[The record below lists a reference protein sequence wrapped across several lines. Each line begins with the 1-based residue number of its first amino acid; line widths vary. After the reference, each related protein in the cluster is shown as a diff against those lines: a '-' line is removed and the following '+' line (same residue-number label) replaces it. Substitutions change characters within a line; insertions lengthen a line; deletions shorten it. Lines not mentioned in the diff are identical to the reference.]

1 MSKRNI
7 PVLAVVLVALCADCA
22 RTDILH
28 FSDGGHH
35 IINYTITDS
44 VRVDYDAPGAAT
56 QLDIVDGGRITRTL
70 RAYHNSTINIQG
82 GEIESTVFAWGNC
95 IMSISGGTLDAL
107 HILYDAQVTVTS
119 GRISDSLT
127 LIGNNNVPFSGGTIG
142 TDITVDGDALLTF
155 VGGNFAIDGNPV
167 GYGDLASDYALTG
180 TVTGILSNGDTLNN
194 NFSIDAP
201 FADITFIP
209 EPATILLLGFGALS
223 VIRRKI

>member
-7 PVLAVVLVALCADCA
+7 PVLAIVLVALCADGA
-22 RTDILH
+22 YAGILH
-28 FSDGGHH
+28 FNDGGHH

-70 RAYHNSTINIQG
+70 KAYHESIINIQG
-82 GEIESTVFAWGNC
+82 GEIDSAVFASDNC
-95 IMSISGGTLDAL
+95 IMNVSSATLDAL
-107 HILYDAQVTVTS
+107 HAEYDSQVTITGGS
-119 GRISDSLT
+119 ISEFLWLHGRSSVI
-127 LIGNNNVPFSGGTIG
+127 FSGGTIG

-155 VGGNFAIDGNPV
+155 VGGNFAIDGTPV
-167 GYGDLASDYALTG
+167 DYGDLASDYDLAG

-194 NFSIDAP
+194 DFSITSSY
-201 FADITFIP
+201 ADITFIP

-223 VIRRKI
+223 IIRRKS